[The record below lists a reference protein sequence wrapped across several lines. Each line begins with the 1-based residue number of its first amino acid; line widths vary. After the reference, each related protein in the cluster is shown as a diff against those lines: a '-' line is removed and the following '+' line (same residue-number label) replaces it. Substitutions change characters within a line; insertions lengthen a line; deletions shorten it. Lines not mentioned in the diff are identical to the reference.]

1 MSLKFTST
9 SGYKEFIR
17 SNAVK
22 QDEIDEVILFLKYG
36 YTEYWMQV
44 SMEFTCKLQST
55 LIVCVT

>member
-9 SGYKEFIR
+9 SSYKEFIR

-22 QDEIDEVILFLKYG
+22 KDEIDVVILFLKYG
-36 YTEYWMQV
+36 KTEFWLQV
-44 SMEFTCKLQST
+44 SMEFTCKLQGT

>member
-36 YTEYWMQV
+36 
-44 SMEFTCKLQST
+44 
-55 LIVCVT
+55 